1 MSLHNILYPIS
12 SGIMKYWNIGIKKI
26 TPLLHYI
33 VTPFICFPKKSTNKL
48 FFLLTA
54 IVILPGCS
62 KSRVISEDKFM
73 KVYVDLVVAQDTS
86 NAPIA
91 KFDSVKA
98 IVFKRNDI
106 TKEEYDATIDYYNK
120 DPQKWQDFF
129 RKTTM
134 YVNKLRTQNLPKTI
148 QKRK

>member
-1 MSLHNILYPIS
+1 MEYWSVGVEKFTSLLQGFIMPDICSSLKSASKLIIFISIL
-12 SGIMKYWNIGIKKI
+12 
-26 TPLLHYI
+26 L
-33 VTPFICFPKKSTNKL
+33 
-48 FFLLTA
+48 
-54 IVILPGCS
+54 ILPGCT
-62 KSRVISEDKFM
+62 KNKVMSEDKFM

-98 IVFKRNDI
+98 IVFKRNGI
-106 TKEEYDATIDYYNK
+106 TSKDYKETINYYNK

-134 YVNKLRTQNLPKTI
+134 YVDKLRSRNIPKAI

>member
-1 MSLHNILYPIS
+1 MSLHNILYPIFTE
-12 SGIMKYWNIGIKKI
+12 IMEYWNIGVKRL
-26 TPLLHYI
+26 TPLLHCSS
-33 VTPFICFPKKSTNKL
+33 TPVICIPLKSTDKL
-48 FFLLTA
+48 FILLTA
-54 IVILPGCS
+54 ILILPGCS
-62 KSRVISEDKFM
+62 KSRVMSEDKFM

-86 NAPIA
+86 NAPIT

-98 IVFKRNDI
+98 IVFKHNGI
-106 TKEEYDATIDYYNK
+106 TKDEYDATIDYYNK

-134 YVNKLRTQNLPKTI
+134 YVDKLRSQNLPKTI